1 MSNESGL
8 YRGPISCYGSH
19 VGTAWATYVQYV
31 FGATCSTALVPFL
44 LHLFSFPQATD
55 GGGNKVT
62 APITITVADINDN
75 KPVFQGPFDRT
86 INESFAL
93 VETVGLCCGRLR
105 LLPGVWALGC
115 VCVGKL
121 LCIRMYVILYVHY

>member
-1 MSNESGL
+1 MVVMLALLGL
-8 YRGPISCYGSH
+8 RTYSMYLGLH
-19 VGTAWATYVQYV
+19 VLLLW
-31 FGATCSTALVPFL
+31 SPFL

-93 VETVGLCCGRLR
+93 VETVGLCCGRL
-105 LLPGVWALGC
+105 
-115 VCVGKL
+115 
-121 LCIRMYVILYVHY
+121 